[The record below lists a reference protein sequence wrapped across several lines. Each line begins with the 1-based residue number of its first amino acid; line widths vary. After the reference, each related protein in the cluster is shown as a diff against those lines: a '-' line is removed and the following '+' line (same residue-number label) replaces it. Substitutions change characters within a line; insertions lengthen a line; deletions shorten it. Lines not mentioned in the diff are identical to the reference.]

1 MTKKIF
7 GIIDRVIKRKAVGI
21 IYNVPK
27 IDEALLQNRLL
38 DEHKVL
44 PVKGRDAYTHS
55 MLLNRL
61 SSKLKVKNCTISMV
75 PALID
80 GKMIMITGADMIKN
94 SYNRILDESYAYKI
108 PLLIIMNGD
117 TAMRDFRKFA
127 AYQRVFTIEQNYKT
141 L

>member
-7 GIIDRVIKRKAVGI
+7 GIVDRVIKRKAVGI

-44 PVKGRDAYTHS
+44 PIKGRDAYTHS
-55 MLLNRL
+55 MLLHRL
-61 SSKLKVKNCTISMV
+61 SSKLKIKHIQFSMI

-80 GKMIMITGADMIKN
+80 DKIIMITGADMIKN
-94 SYNRILDESYAYKI
+94 SYNRILDESYKYKI
-108 PLLIIMNGD
+108 PLLIIMNNE
-117 TAMRDFRKFA
+117 TAMKDFRKFA